1 MVYMPSKKI
10 TKKVPDKPLDTA
22 TNDRLRELIEGAG
35 LKRVEALALYNKGLH
50 VLARCSDHSWKSYFS
65 KPGTDRWRH
74 VRHQVLQHAEKVFGP
89 LVGKG

>member
-10 TKKVPDKPLDTA
+10 TKKVPDKP
-22 TNDRLRELIEGAG
+22 
-35 LKRVEALALYNKGLH
+35 VEALALYNKGLH